1 MTKKVFLDNLY
12 GDIARAK
19 NRQEVRLII
28 LANKNLISELCE
40 NKELSLFDCMECL
53 DVISLLALV
62 NIKV

>member
-12 GDIARAK
+12 GDIARCK

-28 LANKNLISELCE
+28 LANKNLIFELCE
-40 NKELSLFDCMECL
+40 NNELSLFDCMECL
-53 DVISLLALV
+53 DMISLLTLV